1 MKTNN
6 PPVRIKKY
14 VRVKEAH
21 KRFWVAIKDQ
31 VLRVLV
37 EDQTEM
43 TVRAEDGEQYI
54 LKREAVEVINPKEA
68 VSA

>member
-6 PPVRIKKY
+6 TPVRIKKY

-21 KRFWVAIKDQ
+21 HKFWNAIKDH

-37 EDQTEM
+37 EDKSEV

-54 LKREAVEVINPKEA
+54 LKRESVEVIHPREA